1 MAKKASKATSAE
13 MKVEDKLKA
22 LYELQTVD
30 NEIFKIHTLR
40 GELPLEVQDLEDELA
55 GLDTRIKKLEEDIDN
70 LNKEVS
76 HKKNE
81 IANSQELIKKYNDQ
95 QMNVRNNREYESI
108 SKEIE
113 FQTLEIE
120 LAEKR
125 IKEYSA
131 AIVQKQES
139 IDKSKHAYE
148 ERTKDLD
155 AKNAELGK
163 IIDETAKEEKKLE
176 KRATEISEQI
186 EERLFTAYERIKNN
200 TTNRI
205 AVATVERDACSGCFN
220 RIPPQRQVDIQNRKK
235 IIVCEYCGRVLVDAN
250 IGDDIKSE

>member
-13 MKVEDKLKA
+13 LKVEDKLKA

-139 IDKSKHAYE
+139 IDKSKHGYE
-148 ERTKDLD
+148 ERMKDLD
-155 AKNAELGK
+155 AKKAELGK

-176 KRATEISEQI
+176 KRASDISEKI

-235 IIVCEYCGRVLVDAN
+235 LIVCEYCGRILVDAN

>member
-81 IANSQELIKKYNDQ
+81 IANSQDLIKKYNEQ

-125 IKEYSA
+125 IKEYTA
-131 AIVQKQES
+131 AAAQKQES
-139 IDKSKHAYE
+139 IDKSKNAYE
-148 ERTKDLD
+148 ERMKDLD
-155 AKNAELGK
+155 AKKGELDK

-176 KRATEISEQI
+176 KRATEISEKI
-186 EERLFTAYERIKNN
+186 EERLHTAYERIKNN

-235 IIVCEYCGRVLVDAN
+235 LIVCEYCGRILVDAN
-250 IGDDIKSE
+250 IGEDIKSE

>member
-81 IANSQELIKKYNDQ
+81 IANSQDLIKK
-95 QMNVRNNREYESI
+95 
-108 SKEIE
+108 
-113 FQTLEIE
+113 
-120 LAEKR
+120 
-125 IKEYSA
+125 
-131 AIVQKQES
+131 
-139 IDKSKHAYE
+139 
-148 ERTKDLD
+148 
-155 AKNAELGK
+155 
-163 IIDETAKEEKKLE
+163 
-176 KRATEISEQI
+176 
-186 EERLFTAYERIKNN
+186 
-200 TTNRI
+200 
-205 AVATVERDACSGCFN
+205 
-220 RIPPQRQVDIQNRKK
+220 
-235 IIVCEYCGRVLVDAN
+235 
-250 IGDDIKSE
+250 

>member
-13 MKVEDKLKA
+13 LKVEDKLKA

-148 ERTKDLD
+148 ERMKDLD
-155 AKNAELGK
+155 AKKAELGK

-176 KRATEISEQI
+176 KRASDISEKI

-235 IIVCEYCGRVLVDAN
+235 LIVCEYCGRILVDAN